1 MKTILRPQYTLDAG
15 YACSPYF
22 FSSAISRQFP
32 GTTSSYS
39 NVMTIDKCLFNRT
52 YFLRTIQQS
61 NIAISIFYSNILTFV
76 GPVVSAA
83 LN

>member
-1 MKTILRPQYTLDAG
+1 
-15 YACSPYF
+15 
-22 FSSAISRQFP
+22 
-32 GTTSSYS
+32 
-39 NVMTIDKCLFNRT
+39 MTIDKCLFNRT